1 MKVTAT
7 EFKAKCLRLMNEV
20 GKRHES
26 ILITKRGEIVAQL
39 VPPPAT
45 AKKPWLKLAGA
56 AKIKGDIV
64 RPTLSDRE
72 IDKWIKRE
80 ARNLHGATD

>member
-20 GKRHES
+20 GKKHES
-26 ILITKRGEIVAQL
+26 IMITKRGEIVAQL
-39 VPPPAT
+39 VPPPAA

-56 AKIKGDIV
+56 ARIKGDIV
-64 RPTLSDRE
+64 RPTLSDRK

-80 ARNLHGATD
+80 ARQLHGAAD

>member
-7 EFKAKCLRLMNEV
+7 EFKAKCLRLMSEV
-20 GKRHES
+20 GKKHES

-39 VPPPAT
+39 IPPPAT
-45 AKKPWLKLAGA
+45 AKKPWLRLAGT

-64 RPTLSDRE
+64 RPTLTDRKV
-72 IDKWIKRE
+72 DKWIKRE
-80 ARNLHGATD
+80 ARNLHGVTD